1 VALNKAAAPFEW
13 RKTSPADA
21 GFTPDL
27 DLIVVVT
34 AGNYSAPEQWPPPI
48 RVVREVALPSL
59 L

>member
-21 GFTPDL
+21 GFTPNL
-27 DLIVVVT
+27 DLIVVT
-34 AGNYSAPEQWPPPI
+34 AGNYSAPEQWLPPI
-48 RVVREVALPSL
+48 RAVREVVLPSL